1 MFSVF
6 ATTFLVILKVVSIPM
21 KGTPTTF
28 KEDAQIQVY
37 ESPSK

>member
-6 ATTFLVILKVVSIPM
+6 ATTFLIILKVVS
-21 KGTPTTF
+21 TPVKVTLTTL

-37 ESPSK
+37 ESPSM